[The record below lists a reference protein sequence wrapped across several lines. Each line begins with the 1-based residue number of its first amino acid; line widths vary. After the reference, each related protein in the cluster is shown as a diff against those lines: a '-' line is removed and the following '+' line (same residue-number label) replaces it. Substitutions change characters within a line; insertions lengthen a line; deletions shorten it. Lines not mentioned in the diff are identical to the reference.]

1 MDKAEYQV
9 RLGHIK
15 ELVDSQDYEGALKIV
30 QTVEWKRVKS
40 VNTLC
45 MVADIYEA
53 NGMLED
59 CKRILRL
66 AYNRAPIGKTI
77 LSRLVELALKLDK
90 PDEAADYYHRFIK
103 AAPNDATKYLLKY
116 KIYKAQQA
124 PIEDLIDALRSYKDR
139 EYTERWAYELARL
152 YAKAGMDEE
161 CVEECDDIILWFS
174 EGVYVIRAMELKMKY
189 TPLTPSQQEKYN
201 NRYET
206 TPELYEQ
213 AAAPAAPVSGFPQ
226 ASIFGQPQE
235 AQNTGLS
242 AAAPEPEDA
251 FTNTVDLQERLS
263 EGLMKVIGGFIH
275 NEDHSMGQ
283 EVHMDVEPETLE
295 NIQEYHDV
303 RELEPEQLVSGSS
316 GVRREAVVT
325 RPDSGGA
332 DIDFSAI
339 LEAQADMLTGAGEM
353 TDGMDEAAAAR
364 EQEESPE
371 KTGNAA
377 EIPEVIPS
385 GEAGAPEKTIDI
397 AAAIRSEMERK
408 EAAERE
414 MASAESEEER
424 TGVSAEEKQ
433 TEEAASTASVQE
445 AAPVLPK
452 PADEPVPAEA
462 KVVEA
467 AVSLSPKP
475 ADEPAPAASETVL
488 VELETVEAAAPAE
501 RVEEDIKPK
510 AVESVAPAIQESVKE
525 AEPVKAVREFV
536 PAEPGPIETVEPV
549 REVRKPVPAEPKPV
563 TEEEPVKAVQEFV
576 TAEPGPV
583 EKEEPVKSV
592 REFVPAEPEA
602 VEKEEPVKAVRE
614 FVSAKPGSI
623 EKEEPVKT
631 VQEFVPAEPE
641 AVEKEEPVEPVRK
654 PVAAEAKP
662 VTEME
667 PVKAVR
673 ESVPAKPE
681 PVEEAS
687 PVTSEAAAASAVP
700 EDMAPKTSV
709 PEEVVREAV
718 SVTSGFAKKAAPAAS
733 EAEKAAVP
741 AKVAEASPSGI
752 PEARPAVKTIGG
764 KTEAAKPEITR
775 SAARPVRQE
784 PERETVKTAGD
795 PDELDLEALLAS
807 EVEQMVGGAEKP
819 EPKQE
824 KEKDLITRLE
834 EEADRTIVHE
844 EMEKET
850 PQDKRY
856 RIIHA
861 DRPNRLTEEQKR
873 LFTYFAKIPGMD
885 EQILDALHTTYNG
898 AVNKTSRHGN
908 IAIMGRPGTGKTR
921 LSEGLVRSL
930 CKEFEMPAA
939 KVARIHA
946 EALNEKDVAKVVGK
960 MAGGFLIIEQAGK
973 MSPETI
979 YNLSQSMEFRT
990 DSMIL
995 LIEDDKQDMRQ
1006 LLADYPEF
1014 AEKFDSVISIPVFT
1028 NDELVTFA
1036 RTYAGEQG
1044 YKMDEMG
1051 VLALYT
1057 IIGDNQK
1064 EDEPVSVAQ
1073 VKEMVDFAIR
1083 KASRGGRRFGR
1094 KLSGRQTDE
1103 NNRIILYEKDFN
1115 IK

>member
-226 ASIFGQPQE
+226 ANIFGQPQE
-235 AQNTGLS
+235 AQSAGLS

-295 NIQEYHDV
+295 DIQEYHDV

-371 KTGNAA
+371 ETGNAA
-377 EIPEVIPS
+377 ETPEVIPS
-385 GEAGAPEKTIDI
+385 GGAPEKTIDI

-408 EAAERE
+408 EVAERE
-414 MASAESEEER
+414 TASAESEEER
-424 TGVSAEEKQ
+424 TGASAEEKQ
-433 TEEAASTASVQE
+433 TEEAASTAAVQE

-475 ADEPAPAASETVL
+475 ADKPAPAASEAVL
-488 VELETVEAAAPAE
+488 VEPETVEAAAPAE

-525 AEPVKAVREFV
+525 AEPVKAVRESV
-536 PAEPGPIETVEPV
+536 SAEPGPIETAEPV

-563 TEEEPVKAVQEFV
+563 TEEEPVKAVREAV
-576 TAEPGPV
+576 AAEPKPTEEAVLV
-583 EKEEPVKSV
+583 EPIRKL
-592 REFVPAEPEA
+592 VPAEP
-602 VEKEEPVKAVRE
+602 VKE
-614 FVSAKPGSI
+614 I
-623 EKEEPVKT
+623 EPVKT
-631 VQEFVPAEPE
+631 VQEFVPAEPGPI
-641 AVEKEEPVEPVRK
+641 EKAEPVREVRK
-654 PVAAEAKP
+654 PVPVKTVEEAEPVKEVREFVAAKP
-662 VTEME
+662 ELVTEME
-667 PVKAVR
+667 PVKEVR

-687 PVTSEAAAASAVP
+687 PVTSEVVAASAVP
-700 EDMAPKTSV
+700 EDMAPKTSA

-718 SVTSGFAKKAAPAAS
+718 SVTSGFAKKAAPAVS

-741 AKVAEASPSGI
+741 AKAAEASPSGI

-775 SAARPVRQE
+775 SAARPVMQE
-784 PERETVKTAGD
+784 SERETVKTAGD

-824 KEKDLITRLE
+824 PEKDLITRLE

-939 KVARIHA
+939 KIARIHA